1 MISIRRFVIM
11 YRTKPAL
18 AYTTWRFHVP
28 EVGPVFSAKG
38 TISVSRINLTH
49 TATPPGI
56 KNGGVFVPLPVNLYS
71 GLHRSAMR

>member
-49 TATPPGI
+49 TTTPLGI
-56 KNGGVFVPLPVNLYS
+56 KMEGFLVPLPVNF
-71 GLHRSAMR
+71 